1 MWIEKTCGSGCRR
14 WAWIASAVVLVS
26 ALAMTSCLDTSSV
39 TQFAKT
45 SQDVGNNFKSIADQT
60 LETCKWAHN
69 FFPSGTE
76 PLDCSKYEGI
86 EPQLVAVNDALF
98 AYIASLGKLAA
109 PISSANPFGS
119 IGSDLK
125 KADSSISTE
134 DQTLASA
141 AGGIFGAINQVA
153 LSGYQQHRLEEIMR
167 STDKDVQD
175 TVVFL
180 SGYAAHESG
189 EIIQNTWTL
198 EHEFCVGQS
207 QVSGSSEPLATK
219 LLAIKCDE
227 DETSEQ
233 AKLKAIESY
242 QKALKVIA
250 ETHAKL
256 SGTRNW
262 KTQDLVKFLVPQITQ
277 INACALSMRQAVR

>member
-1 MWIEKTCGSGCRR
+1 MWIEKMCGSVRR
-14 WAWIASAVVLVS
+14 RRARVASALIVVS
-26 ALAMTSCLDTSSV
+26 ALAMISCLDTSSV

-60 LETCKWAHN
+60 LATCKWAHN
-69 FFPSGTE
+69 FFPPGTQ
-76 PLDCSKYEGI
+76 PLDCTKYEGI
-86 EPQLVAVNDALF
+86 EPQLTAVNDALF

-109 PISSANPFGS
+109 PISSANPFSS
-119 IGSDLK
+119 IGSNLK
-125 KADSSISTE
+125 TADSSISTE
-134 DQTLASA
+134 DQTLATA
-141 AGGIFGAINQVA
+141 AGGIFGALNQVA

-175 TVVFL
+175 TVAFL

-207 QVSGSSEPLATK
+207 QVSASEPLATK

-242 QKALKVIA
+242 QKALKLIA

-262 KTQDLVKFLVPQITQ
+262 KTQDLVKYLAPQIAQ
-277 INACALSMRQAVR
+277 VGAAAFSMRQALR